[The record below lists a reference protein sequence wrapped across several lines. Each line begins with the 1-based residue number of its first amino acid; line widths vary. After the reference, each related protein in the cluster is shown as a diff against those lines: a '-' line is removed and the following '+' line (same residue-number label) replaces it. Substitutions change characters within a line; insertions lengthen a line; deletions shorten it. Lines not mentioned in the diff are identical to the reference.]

1 MNSPQ
6 SGDHRLSIPED
17 PVVTLGFWLLGG
29 AAGLAGIVWL
39 TGGLAAYLTGG
50 GWPHVTAGEMAG
62 VLGRLPDHLSDPAQA
77 WPASAREALP
87 GPIPFFGVLGTLL
100 VLAAAMGAG
109 VARLRSSRR
118 RRQAARWYERLAAH
132 RSAPP
137 PPGFDGA
144 REARARGY
152 GGPGLDVVPGPPRF
166 LAGLVQGQP
175 VWCPEQGN
183 LLVVGPA
190 RSRKSSGVIAPN
202 LRRWPGGLV
211 VTSTRPEA
219 YHWARAAR
227 AGNGRPFC
235 VFDPA
240 GLLNAPE
247 AVTWFPWTGA
257 ERWDRAVSVA
267 QALSGGLSDEGTAN
281 SRHFAELA
289 GEWLAPVLH
298 AAAIE
303 GADLARV
310 RSWVAGID
318 TAHLVGLLREHG
330 SSVAAADLATLHAL
344 PDDEGKSAIL
354 ANARRAVRWAARD
367 DVRRE
372 LDPERHP
379 LLDVEGLIAD
389 GGTLVVVSPPAR
401 MTELAPLMSALLTTL
416 MERGQEL
423 AFCAP
428 EDRLEIPF
436 AFVLDEVPSIA
447 PFPELPAH
455 MATGGGYGMPTLAV
469 AQDLAQLAERWGSER
484 AQTMWDNASCRLVMP
499 GALDE
504 RTDEAARRAAGEVL
518 EIRQSGGASIGR
530 SGPSGRGTASQSSRQ
545 ESWRDDWSPAIRKG
559 EIARLPVGE
568 ALGIAAGLRPLRLD
582 LVDGR

>member
-1 MNSPQ
+1 M
-6 SGDHRLSIPED
+6 
-17 PVVTLGFWLLGG
+17 LGFWLLGG
-29 AAGLAGIVWL
+29 AAGLAGVVWL
-39 TGGLAAYLTGG
+39 AGGLAAYLTGG

-77 WPASAREALP
+77 WPAPAREALP
-87 GPIPFFGVLGTLL
+87 GPIPFFAVFGALL
-100 VLAAAMGAG
+100 TMAAMAGGG
-109 VARLRSSRR
+109 VARFRGSRR
-118 RRQAARWYERLAAH
+118 RRQTARWYERPTAR
-132 RSAPP
+132 RSAPAP
-137 PPGFDGA
+137 AGFDGA

-227 AGNGRPFC
+227 TGNGRPFC

-240 GLLNAPE
+240 GLLAAPE

-267 QALSGGLSDEGTAN
+267 QALSGGLSDEGTTN

-289 GEWLAPVLH
+289 GEWLAAVLH
-298 AAAIE
+298 AAALQ

-318 TAHLVGLLREHG
+318 TAHVVGLLREHG

-344 PDDEGKSAIL
+344 ADDEGKSAIL

-367 DVRRE
+367 DVRQE
-372 LDPERHP
+372 LVPERHP
-379 LLDVEGLIAD
+379 LLDIRALIVD
-389 GGTLVVVSPPAR
+389 GGTLVVVSPPSR

-416 MERGQEL
+416 MERGQEI
-423 AFCAP
+423 AFCSP
-428 EDRLEIPF
+428 EHRLEVPF

-469 AQDLAQLAERWGSER
+469 AQDLAQLAERWGPER

-504 RTDEAARRAAGEVL
+504 RTEEAARRAAGEVL
-518 EIRQSGGASIGR
+518 DMRRSSGTSVGR
-530 SGPSGRGTASQSSRQ
+530 SGRSGWETSEQSSRQ
-545 ESWRDDWSPAIRKG
+545 ESWREDWCPAIRRG
-559 EIARLPVGE
+559 EVARLGLGA
-568 ALGIAAGLRPLRLD
+568 ALSLTSGLRPLLLN
-582 LVDGR
+582 LVGDQ

>member
-1 MNSPQ
+1 
-6 SGDHRLSIPED
+6 
-17 PVVTLGFWLLGG
+17 
-29 AAGLAGIVWL
+29 
-39 TGGLAAYLTGG
+39 
-50 GWPHVTAGEMAG
+50 
-62 VLGRLPDHLSDPAQA
+62 
-77 WPASAREALP
+77 
-87 GPIPFFGVLGTLL
+87 
-100 VLAAAMGAG
+100 
-109 VARLRSSRR
+109 
-118 RRQAARWYERLAAH
+118 
-132 RSAPP
+132 
-137 PPGFDGA
+137 
-144 REARARGY
+144 
-152 GGPGLDVVPGPPRF
+152 
-166 LAGLVQGQP
+166 

-227 AGNGRPFC
+227 ADNGRPFC

-240 GLLNAPE
+240 GLLSAPE

-267 QALSGGLSDEGTAN
+267 QALSGGLSDEGTTN

-289 GEWLAPVLH
+289 GEWLGPVLH
-298 AAAIE
+298 AAALA

-318 TAHLVGLLREHG
+318 TAHVVGLLREHG

-344 PDDEGKSAIL
+344 ADDEGKSAIL

-372 LDPERHP
+372 LDPERHG
-379 LLDVEGLIAD
+379 LLDVEGLIAG

-416 MERGQEL
+416 VERGQEL
-423 AFCAP
+423 AFCSS
-428 EDRLEIPF
+428 EHRLEIPF

-455 MATGGGYGMPTLAV
+455 MATGGGFGMPTLAV
-469 AQDLAQLAERWGSER
+469 AQDLAQLAERWGPER

-504 RTDEAARRAAGEVL
+504 RTEEAARRGGGEVL
-518 EIRQSGGASIGR
+518 EVRHSGGATLGHASR
-530 SGPSGRGTASQSSRQ
+530 SGLGSRSADSRQ
-545 ESWRDDWSPAIRKG
+545 ESWRQEWGPAIRQG
-559 EIARLPVGE
+559 EVARLILGA
-568 ALGIAAGLRPLRLD
+568 ALGLPSGLRPLLLILADGGGDVLQLD
-582 LVDGR
+582 LELSVERANGTSR